1 MEEDLRRMLLKNMT
15 AMNFEALS
23 LFQHT
28 TVPSAVEQQQ
38 TMGEL
43 KDIMLDTTEI
53 SVIERENK
61 RSFLNTPFTS
71 NTNLSRN
78 STELDKQQLQ
88 QQRELF
94 DDETETPR
102 RVQPMPSASSGGPP
116 RTGNSTKSAPTRTPL
131 GTKPT
136 PSASFHR

>member
-1 MEEDLRRMLLKNMT
+1 MLLKNMT

-38 TMGEL
+38 SMGEL
-43 KDIMLDTTEI
+43 KDIMLNTAEI

-71 NTNLSRN
+71 NTNISRN
-78 STELDKQQLQ
+78 TNEPDKQHLK
-88 QQRELF
+88 QQRDLF
-94 DDETETPR
+94 DEETETPR
-102 RVQPMPSASSGGPP
+102 RIQPMPSSSSAGPP
-116 RTGNSTKSAPTRTPL
+116 RSGGSTRPGPTRTPL
-131 GTKPT
+131 GTKAT
-136 PSASFHR
+136 QPSSSHQ